1 MLEYLY
7 PYLVVGLS
15 LSILWVF
22 YKIYSEKST
31 ILPNIS
37 FWGASIFYAITVFL
51 TDFSFYHK
59 LLLMLPRD
67 LMVFVMVFLLAN
79 NLKSTRGFFLAA
91 MGVGFAGY
99 MLYSNFV
106 PETVQHYWNAPTT
119 QTIEDNSSELAR
131 DGEIL
136 LDIKEGKSLT
146 ALRSVLE
153 PYGVTFKKAF
163 PEMAHPE
170 WTTLD
175 EYYVLDV
182 PEDKLNQLDAIIDV
196 LYKSNLADW
205 IERNE
210 VVKISPLEL
219 IPSKPSPQPID
230 YGINDP
236 SLEQMWGFEKMQV
249 AAYFDYLRKEKITP
263 KKRAKIAILD
273 TGVEGKHEDLKGNYV
288 STRSSYDSD
297 KQTHG
302 THCAGIA
309 AAVSNNGVG
318 VASLSLNNK
327 FVQVTSIKVLSDYGW
342 GTQRDIINGMLE
354 ASDKGAD
361 VISMSLGGPSSDAA
375 QKAYE
380 EAIRYVQKSKAI
392 VVVAAGNDNK
402 NAKNSVPASCKGVIV
417 VSAIN
422 SEMKKASFSNFITDM
437 EMGIAAPGQDILST
451 VPGNKYAAY
460 SGTSMATPYVAGLLG
475 VLKSLNPE
483 MNTADAY
490 KILKNTGTKT
500 LDDALTGKLINPLGA
515 VKATQK

>member
-1 MLEYLY
+1 MLEYIY
-7 PYLVVGLS
+7 PYLVIGLS
-15 LSILWVF
+15 LSILWFF
-22 YKIYSEKST
+22 YRIYQDKST
-31 ILPNIS
+31 LLPNIS

-67 LMVFVMVFLLAN
+67 LMVFVMIFLLAN

-91 MGVGFAGY
+91 IGVGFAGY
-99 MLYSNFV
+99 LVYSSFI
-106 PETVQHYWNAPTT
+106 PDTVEQYWNTQLQQSTQSNTT
-119 QTIEDNSSELAR
+119 ELAR

-136 LDIKEGKSLT
+136 LDFKEGQQLST
-146 ALRSVLE
+146 LREVLA

-163 PEMAHPE
+163 PDIAHPE
-170 WTTLD
+170 WTNLD
-175 EYYVLDV
+175 EYYVLDI
-182 PEDKLNQLDAIIDV
+182 PEKHLGQLDVIIDL
-196 LYKSNLADW
+196 LYQNNLADW
-205 IERNE
+205 IEHNE
-210 VVKISPLEL
+210 IIKTSPLEL
-219 IPSKPSPQPID
+219 SPSKPSPKPID

-263 KKRAKIAILD
+263 KRRAKIAILD
-273 TGVEGKHEDLKGNYV
+273 TGVEGKHEDLKGNYI

-318 VASLSLNNK
+318 VASLSLNSK

-361 VISMSLGGPSSDAA
+361 VISMSLGGPSSDPA

-380 EAIRYVQKSKAI
+380 EAIRYAQKSKAI

-402 NAKNSVPASCKGVIV
+402 NATNFVPASCKGVIV
-417 VSAIN
+417 VSALN
-422 SEMKKASFSNFITDM
+422 NEMKKASFSNFITDM

-475 VLKSLNPE
+475 VLKSLKPE
-483 MNTADAY
+483 LNTYDAY
-490 KILKNTGTKT
+490 QILRGTGIKT
-500 LDDALTGKLINPLGA
+500 QDDALTGKLINPLGA
-515 VKATQK
+515 VKAIQK